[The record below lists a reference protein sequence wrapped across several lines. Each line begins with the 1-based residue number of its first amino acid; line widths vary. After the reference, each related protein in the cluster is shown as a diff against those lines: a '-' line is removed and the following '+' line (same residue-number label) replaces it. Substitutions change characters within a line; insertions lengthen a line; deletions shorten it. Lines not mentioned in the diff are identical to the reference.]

1 MKRFE
6 LVRFNPKVIVFPT
19 VVMLR
24 EEKCARVRAPVSEL
38 SEVTPPEDKTT
49 ALMEF
54 APALK
59 SHPTEDELT
68 KAMELVNEYAPCVI
82 AVTQIIVQVP
92 VWA

>member
-1 MKRFE
+1 MAR
-6 LVRFNPKVIVFPT
+6 LIPKVIVFPT

-24 EEKCARVRAPVSEL
+24 EEKCARVRAPVREL